1 MAKKAPRKKK
11 RAQRRVSAKE
21 VLIFAVLGL
30 AAILIAGIA
39 HLAGLDGN
47 RAETALR
54 MSEVMSAN
62 TATALPGADG
72 WPDWIEIENVSDA
85 PAALTG
91 CALVRESEPS
101 RAFAFPSGTLAA
113 GGRVVVLADGSDG
126 ASDGAY
132 HAPFRLSSAGE
143 TILLLDAA
151 GNTLDRLEIPAL
163 GENQVYCRDDSGAWQ
178 RSAHARRAKPRR
190 ERVRNRQNHHRHERR
205 AGDHRGHDREHHLR
219 RT

>member
-1 MAKKAPRKKK
+1 MAKKTPRKKK

-101 RAFAFPSGTLAA
+101 RAFAFPGGTLAA

-143 TILLLDAA
+143 TIRCWMLPETRWIGWRSLRWAKIRSIAGTTAA
-151 GNTLDRLEIPAL
+151 RGRGAPRPRPAS
-163 GENQVYCRDDSGAWQ
+163 QTASRARPKSPKPPPSCAARW
-178 RSAHARRAKPRR
+178 RSPRS
-190 ERVRNRQNHHRHERR
+190 
-205 AGDHRGHDREHHLR
+205 
-219 RT
+219 

>member
-11 RAQRRVSAKE
+11 RAQRRVSAKD

-30 AAILIAGIA
+30 GAILIAGIA

-101 RAFAFPSGTLAA
+101 RAFAFPGGTLAA
-113 GGRVVVLADGSDG
+113 GERVVVYWPTATTAHPTARTTRPS
-126 ASDGAY
+126 AS
-132 HAPFRLSSAGE
+132 P
-143 TILLLDAA
+143 
-151 GNTLDRLEIPAL
+151 PP
-163 GENQVYCRDDSGAWQ
+163 
-178 RSAHARRAKPRR
+178 ARRFCCWMLPETRWIGWRSLRWAKIRSIAGTTAARGRGAPRPR
-190 ERVRNRQNHHRHERR
+190 PASRTASR
-205 AGDHRGHDREHHLR
+205 ARPKSPKPPPS
-219 RT
+219 